1 MFAYGHDLFMAR
13 IRPEGKF
20 DMIDE
25 DFPFPVLFAFIFVLI
40 VGNIATRMFMNN
52 RALKKGYLTL

>member
-1 MFAYGHDLFMAR
+1 MAR